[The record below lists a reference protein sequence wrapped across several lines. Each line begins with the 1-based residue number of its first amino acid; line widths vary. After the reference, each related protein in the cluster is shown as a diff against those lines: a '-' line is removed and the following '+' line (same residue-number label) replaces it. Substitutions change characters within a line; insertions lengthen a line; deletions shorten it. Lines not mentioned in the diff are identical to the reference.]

1 MEPHLQRANQGSERT
16 SLPSP
21 DLSLRTAVLS
31 LYLPSIIHS
40 LCGALIFPILPLLA
54 LSLDV
59 SYGTVGIA
67 VAASGLGLLLIDI
80 PSGVAIRRFGHKR
93 TMLAGAVLTMVSA
106 LAITQVDSITELIIY
121 RFVSGIGLGLW
132 TTSRHTYLIDLFRS
146 ERRGRGSA
154 MLGGV
159 HRLTAVIGP
168 LVGGYVADSFGLRAP
183 FAVYAVFSLV
193 AIVMVIFFVPG
204 REAQSSEADGDQ
216 HPSLFDVLKAHCGSL
231 LRAGPAFICVQV
243 VRSARNLLVPLYGAE
258 VVGLSATGIG
268 VIISISY
275 AADLVMVY
283 PAGVIMDRWGRKFA
297 SVPSFLIQSV
307 ALAMLPLVDGFGSL
321 LAVVTLMG
329 FGNGI
334 GSGAMITLGAD
345 LAPRKAAGEFLGLWR
360 FVGDAGGAGGPYV
373 AGEMADIAGLDAS
386 AFVIAGFGLGATA
399 LLRFAVPETLV
410 KESAREEGA
419 KD

>member
-1 MEPHLQRANQGSERT
+1 M
-16 SLPSP
+16 PSP

-31 LYLPSIIHS
+31 LYLPSIIHP

-59 SYGTVGIA
+59 SYGSVGIA
-67 VAASGLGLLLIDI
+67 VAASGLGLMLIDV

-93 TMLAGAVLTMVSA
+93 TMLAGAGLTMVSA

-121 RFVSGIGLGLW
+121 RFGSGIGLGLW

-146 ERRGRGSA
+146 EHRGRGSA

-168 LVGGYVADSFGLRAP
+168 LIGGYVADSFGLRAP
-183 FAVYAVFSLV
+183 FAVYAAFSFV
-193 AIVMVIFFVPG
+193 AIVMVVLFVPG
-204 REAQSSEADGDQ
+204 RAEEGSETGATDVYSS
-216 HPSLFDVLKAHCGSL
+216 LLDVLKAHYGSL

-307 ALAMLPLVDGFGSL
+307 ALAMLPLVDGFASL

-399 LLRFAVPETLV
+399 LLLFAVPETLV
-410 KESAREEGA
+410 KGESAREEGA